1 MITIDAKGDK
11 DGNQIDVHVDVI
23 DSDAR
28 FIFNGKSDYQLEAQI
43 MTRLGKPI
51 GGTYY
56 PKTLPLQIVAVLS
69 GYFYD
74 TGADELH
81 VGGDE
86 TIETIPFKEGVIY

>member
-11 DGNQIDVHVDVI
+11 GGKRIEVHVDI
-23 DSDAR
+23 IGTDAR
-28 FIFNGKSDYQLEAQI
+28 YEFNGSADYTLEAQI

-86 TIETIPFKEGVIY
+86 PIETIPFKEGVIY